1 MIKGVFVLEKLSR
14 TTRLPK
20 FARYVGYV
28 ALAILY
34 MFISTSLLLF
44 HGPYKALTTYVI
56 DSVATTRHG
65 YLLRPLSLY
74 TLSSA
79 EIQAHSAHLMLT
91 NTAAKTVRMRDYSNI
106 QDNSIQ
112 IDTFTGSTFA
122 AKVMLIRNPKLVK
135 VAITKYVGT
144 AGETVSEMVH
154 DNGAVAGINAG
165 AFDDTG
171 WRGTGG
177 LPLGITMHNGNL
189 LQNDQTKWQGQPVV
203 ALTAEGQLICGAY
216 SMQQLRAMNVEEA
229 VSFGPVLVQ
238 DGHGMVQGQ
247 GGWGYA
253 PRTAI
258 GQKADG
264 TIIFIVTDG
273 RFIHGA
279 NDLGASLKDLQDL
292 MLQYG
297 AVTAAN
303 LDGGSSSTMVY
314 NGKLVNQPTDI
325 LGERKVAT
333 SFVVTGK

>member
-1 MIKGVFVLEKLSR
+1 MIKGVFLLGKSSR
-14 TTRLPK
+14 
-20 FARYVGYV
+20 AIRYSRIAGYV
-28 ALAILY
+28 VLAMLY
-34 MFISTSLLLF
+34 LFISSSLLLF
-44 HGPYKALTTYVI
+44 HGPFKALTNYVI

-65 YLLRPLSLY
+65 YLLRPASLF
-74 TLSSA
+74 TLSNA
-79 EIQAHSAHLMLT
+79 EIQAHSAHLTLT
-91 NTAAKTVRMRDYSNI
+91 NTTAKAVRMRDYSNI
-106 QDNSIQ
+106 QDNRVQ
-112 IDTFTGSTFA
+112 VDTFTGSTFSA
-122 AKVMLIRNPKLVK
+122 NVMLIHNPRLVK
-135 VAITKYVGT
+135 VAITKYVGS
-144 AGETVSEMVH
+144 AGETVSEMVR
-154 DNGAVAGINAG
+154 DADAVAGINAG

-177 LPLGITMHNGNL
+177 LPLGITMHGGNL
-189 LQNDQTKWQGQPVV
+189 LQNDQSKWQGQPVV
-203 ALTAEGQLICGAY
+203 AITSEGQLVCGAY
-216 SMQQLRAMNVEEA
+216 SVQQLRAMNVQEA
-229 VSFGPVLVQ
+229 VSFGPELVQ

-258 GQKADG
+258 GQKPDG

-273 RFIHGA
+273 RFVHGA

-297 AVTAAN
+297 ALTAAN

-333 SFVVTGK
+333 SFVVDAK